1 MLANKPLG
9 ASMLQ
14 MLALSKTHSFSMSNS
29 NPIWPHGGQTKAP
42 TQPEMARVAMEL
54 ETEPVVTEL
63 GPGTEPVAMELETE
77 PVVTELGP
85 GTEPVAM
92 ELGLATEQVELGTE
106 PAEMEPETEQ
116 VELGMEPET
125 EPVAME
131 AATSLS
137 SRIS

>member
-63 GPGTEPVAMELETE
+63 GPGTEPV
-77 PVVTELGP
+77 VTELGP

-106 PAEMEPETEQ
+106 PAEMEPETE
-116 VELGMEPET
+116 
-125 EPVAME
+125 PVAME

>member
-1 MLANKPLG
+1 
-9 ASMLQ
+9 
-14 MLALSKTHSFSMSNS
+14 
-29 NPIWPHGGQTKAP
+29 
-42 TQPEMARVAMEL
+42 MARVAMEL

-63 GPGTEPVAMELETE
+63 G
-77 PVVTELGP
+77 
-85 GTEPVAM
+85 
-92 ELGLATEQVELGTE
+92 LGTE

-116 VELGMEPET
+116 VELGTEPAEMEPET